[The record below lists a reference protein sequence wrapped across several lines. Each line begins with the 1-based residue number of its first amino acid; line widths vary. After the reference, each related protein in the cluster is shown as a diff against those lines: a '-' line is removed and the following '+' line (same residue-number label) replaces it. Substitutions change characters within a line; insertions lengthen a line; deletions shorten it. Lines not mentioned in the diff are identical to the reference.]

1 MTSTRVGLLDAV
13 AAQVDEIRASGG
25 DSEPPV
31 LASAQGPS
39 VIVDGVELINL
50 ASNDYL
56 GFAADPALVRAA
68 ATALS
73 HYGVGSGAVRPIVG
87 TMEIHRELERRLAAL
102 KDAPDALSSG
112 FTANSGTVGA
122 LLGKADAV
130 VSDELNHAS
139 IIDGCR
145 LSGAKISVYRHAD
158 VADAERALDAVAD
171 ARHVLLVTDGVFSMD
186 GDIAPLPDL
195 VELAERHGAT
205 VMIDDAHAT
214 GVLGDR
220 GRGTVDH
227 FGLKGRVPIQIGTL
241 SKALGTVGGF
251 VAAPEPVITYLR
263 RRGRPYLFSTSQP
276 PSIAAAGV
284 AALDLLDADDG
295 RTARLTQSADRFR
308 RGLQGLGF
316 DTGVSATP
324 IIPVHVGD
332 ETRAVA
338 LSAALRRRGVL
349 AQAIVFPTVAA
360 GRARV
365 RAIVTAAHSDA
376 QLDAALAAFASAGR
390 ADRLTRA
397 RAPARRRSWLP
408 RARRA
413 TR

>member
-13 AAQVDEIRASGG
+13 GAQVDEIRASGG
-25 DSEPPV
+25 DNEPPV

-39 VIVDGVELINL
+39 VIVDGDELINL

-56 GFAADPALVRAA
+56 GFAADPVLVQAA
-68 ATALS
+68 ASALS

-87 TMEIHRELERRLAAL
+87 TMEVHRELERRLAAL
-102 KDAPDALSSG
+102 KDAPDALLVPSG

-158 VADAERALDAVAD
+158 VADAERALVAVGD

-195 VELAERHGAT
+195 VALAEAFGAT
-205 VMIDDAHAT
+205 VMVDDAHAT

-295 RTARLTQSADRFR
+295 RVARLRRSADRFR
-308 RGLQGLGF
+308 RGLQELGF

-324 IIPVHVGD
+324 IVPVHVGD
-332 ETRAVA
+332 EARAVA

-365 RAIVTAAHSDA
+365 RAIVTAAHSDV
-376 QLDAALAAFASAGR
+376 QLDRALAAFAA
-390 ADRLTRA
+390 A
-397 RAPARRRSWLP
+397 RDDLSD
-408 RARRA
+408 
-413 TR
+413 